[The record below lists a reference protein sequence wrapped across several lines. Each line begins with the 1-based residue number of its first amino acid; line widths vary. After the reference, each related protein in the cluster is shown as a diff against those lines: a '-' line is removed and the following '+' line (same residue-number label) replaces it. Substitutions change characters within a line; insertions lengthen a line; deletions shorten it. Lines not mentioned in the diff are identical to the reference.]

1 MRGRRRGTDEE
12 RGEGQAGQGVGEE
25 RESFDSLCVI

>member
-25 RESFDSLCVI
+25 RESLIVYV